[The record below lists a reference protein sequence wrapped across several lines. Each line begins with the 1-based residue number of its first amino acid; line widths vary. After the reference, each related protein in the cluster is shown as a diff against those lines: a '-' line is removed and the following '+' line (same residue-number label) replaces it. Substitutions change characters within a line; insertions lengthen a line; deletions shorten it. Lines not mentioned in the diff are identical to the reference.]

1 MIATTVPNQPKGQK
15 KKVRRRTLAR
25 CAVQVG
31 ATSREMVSCVV
42 WCGGIN
48 HDRISRVKAIA
59 RTMRGTTSRCND
71 SIFDDSVVSLFAVSV
86 GI

>member
-1 MIATTVPNQPKGQK
+1 
-15 KKVRRRTLAR
+15 
-25 CAVQVG
+25 
-31 ATSREMVSCVV
+31 MVSCVV